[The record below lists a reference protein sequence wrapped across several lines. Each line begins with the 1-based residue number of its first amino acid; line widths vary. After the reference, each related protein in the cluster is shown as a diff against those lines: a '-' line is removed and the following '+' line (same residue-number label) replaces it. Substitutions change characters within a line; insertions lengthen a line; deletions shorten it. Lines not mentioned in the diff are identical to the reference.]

1 MKPPLPTGR
10 KIVLELVNEMEARLY
25 PLLYRTLAPSVYHV
39 YLHPDDYKEIEAITP
54 LIVADAQRGLEA
66 RVESLNR
73 RSKWKNLV
81 SGGEA
86 QIEVPKG
93 GWEIHLRPD
102 ANGELSRGALGIV
115 SRLSLPVQPSYDTG
129 TPTTRIARTVVTGT
143 IRRTATSEERSAAGD
158 AASAIAPS
166 AVTLPPPAVAAA
178 NTEMP
183 SRQPLTTNHQPL
195 TASANAPAASPL
207 SSPQPSTIAAQPPV
221 MLPPLPTFAPS
232 PSTPAPSVSTPLIAP
247 SHNTNMVAT
256 ATAERVASV
265 APTEAIAVGGFA
277 RLAYIDD
284 QGPHVFVMRKEVV
297 SIGRGGS
304 AHWVDVQVASTQRVS
319 REHCRI
325 RRDSQGRFFLQDI
338 STWGTSVNGETIA
351 PFLRHTDGRVE
362 ETGQERELPRQARI
376 QLADAVVI
384 EFEAQQVR

>member
-1 MKPPLPTGR
+1 MKPAVPTGR

-39 YLHPDDYKEIEAITP
+39 YLHPDDYKEIEAVTP

-66 RVESLNR
+66 RVDSLNR
-73 RSKWKNLV
+73 RSRWKTLL
-81 SGGEA
+81 SGSEA

-93 GWEIHLRPD
+93 GWEIHVRPD
-102 ANGELSRGALGIV
+102 ANGELGRGTLGIV
-115 SRLSLPVQPSYDTG
+115 SRLSLPAQPSYDTG

-143 IRRTATSEERSAAGD
+143 IRRTATSEERSATGESPRD
-158 AASAIAPS
+158 NTGSAPS
-166 AVTLPPPAVAAA
+166 PVTLPAPQEAPTALQAPVA
-178 NTEMP
+178 
-183 SRQPLTTNHQPL
+183 
-195 TASANAPAASPL
+195 
-207 SSPQPSTIAAQPPV
+207 I
-221 MLPPLPTFAPS
+221 PPLPSFAPTS
-232 PSTPAPSVSTPLIAP
+232 MRPAAGIVTPALAP
-247 SHNTNMVAT
+247 APDASLVAT
-256 ATAERVASV
+256 ATAERIASV
-265 APTEAIAVGGFA
+265 APTDAIAVGGFA
-277 RLAYIDD
+277 RLAYVDD
-284 QGPHVFVMRKEVV
+284 QGPHVFVMRKELV

-304 AHWVDVQVASTQRVS
+304 AHWVDVQVASTPRVS

-338 STWGTSVNGETIA
+338 STWGTSVNGETIP
-351 PFLRHTDGRVE
+351 PFLRQAGARVE